1 MAKKTFLSKIT
12 EDWWAVII
20 GLLLILLAA
29 IGWLG
34 ETGLNIK
41 F

>member
-1 MAKKTFLSKIT
+1 LS
-12 EDWWAVII
+12 EDWWAVIVAFV
-20 GLLLILLAA
+20 LILLAA

-34 ETGLNIK
+34 KTGLMIK